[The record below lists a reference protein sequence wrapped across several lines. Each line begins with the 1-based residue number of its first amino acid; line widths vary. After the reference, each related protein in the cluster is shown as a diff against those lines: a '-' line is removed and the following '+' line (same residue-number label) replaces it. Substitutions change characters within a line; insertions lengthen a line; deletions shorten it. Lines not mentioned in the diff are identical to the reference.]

1 MTKSPLPND
10 PEKIPDQPW
19 TIEADMI
26 GTIRKI
32 PKNESFDL
40 VIVRYLIAGDTRPL
54 AWWLYEGHCPSST
67 TLKYIAYMLEPDN
80 DNIPYKLITKSRTP
94 KRGRPPKGPEQKLRD
109 WLIYKC
115 VSELVE
121 EYGPSSYEAAI
132 DEVTSLEGLKRPTVK
147 RAYENIKVIIE
158 AHDIGS

>member
-1 MTKSPLPND
+1 MTKFPKPDKSESLP
-10 PEKIPDQPW
+10 EQPW

-40 VIVRYLIAGDTRPL
+40 VILRYLIAGDTRPL
-54 AWWLYEGHCPSST
+54 AWWLYEGHCPSPT

-94 KRGRPPKGPEQKLRD
+94 KRGRPPKSDQ
-109 WLIYKC
+109 
-115 VSELVE
+115 
-121 EYGPSSYEAAI
+121 
-132 DEVTSLEGLKRPTVK
+132 DEVTTLRQENDRLREEVEILKK
-147 RAYENIKVIIE
+147 AAAYF
-158 AHDIGS
+158 ASHPH